1 MQCRR
6 LFGSGGRCAQRMSVR
21 QKERHSRILTELMTQ
36 QAKAARG
43 VVEPSGDFFPGDF
56 IDVEG
61 AQRLVL
67 AVQGVD
73 GAEEGVNEGVV
84 CISQWR
90 LFINVSP
97 LSQ

>member
-1 MQCRR
+1 
-6 LFGSGGRCAQRMSVR
+6 
-21 QKERHSRILTELMTQ
+21 MTQ

-43 VVEPSGDFFPGDF
+43 VVEPSGDLFAWDF

-73 GAEEGVNEGVV
+73 GTEEGVNEGIAG
-84 CISQWR
+84 ISQWS
-90 LFINVSP
+90 LFINICP
-97 LSQ
+97 LSQYYDAFP

>member
-1 MQCRR
+1 
-6 LFGSGGRCAQRMSVR
+6 
-21 QKERHSRILTELMTQ
+21 MTQ

-43 VVEPSGDFFPGDF
+43 VVEAGGDFGAGDF

-61 AQRLVL
+61 TQRLVL

-73 GAEEGVNEGVV
+73 RAQEGVNERVLR
-84 CISQWR
+84 ITQWR

-97 LSQ
+97 LSYYYDAFL

>member
-1 MQCRR
+1 
-6 LFGSGGRCAQRMSVR
+6 
-21 QKERHSRILTELMTQ
+21 MTQ

-43 VVEPSGDFFPGDF
+43 VAEPGGNVFAGDF

-73 GAEEGVNEGVV
+73 GAQEGVNEGVV
-84 CISQWR
+84 GISQWC

-97 LSQ
+97 LSQYYDTFQHKCNKYM

>member
-1 MQCRR
+1 MQCGG
-6 LFGSGGRCAQRMSVR
+6 LLGSGRRCAQRMPVR
-21 QKERHSRILTELMTQ
+21 QKERNSRILTELMAQ

-43 VVEPSGDFFPGDF
+43 VVEPSGDVFTGDF

-61 AQRLVL
+61 TQRLVL

-90 LFINVSP
+90 LFINISP
-97 LSQ
+97 LS